1 MKIALIGFGNI
12 GKGVEELIFKNREKI
27 KTYTGR
33 DISIK
38 TVLINSINK
47 KRDPF
52 DKNIIFTDDF
62 SLILND
68 EEIDTIVE
76 VTATE
81 EEAFYYLK
89 NAFQRG
95 KNVVTANKAVV
106 SKYFEELFELSKKY
120 DVKFLYEAS
129 VGGGVHIIKS
139 ILEDLPFNNI
149 TNVRGILNGTCNFIL
164 SEMNL
169 NGTGFNKA
177 LKKAQDLG
185 FAEPDPSA
193 DIFGID
199 TRRKTR
205 ILSSLIFN
213 KKVREDEIFTFGID
227 KVNSNDIKVLSEK
240 NYSLKL
246 IGEGR
251 FKDEKYYSYVMPVAV
266 DENSVFYN
274 INGATNIIS
283 YSGDNIKDVFFVGEG
298 AGRYP
303 TSDSILR
310 DLVDIASGNAIES
323 YVHNS
328 EELNLSNLDL
338 KSKFYIRIPKDFI
351 NFDENIIDEK
361 VELDYVHIFTKEIK
375 LSEVLDIVRNVEKD
389 NYFLAKI
396 DWR

>member
-12 GKGVEELIFKNREKI
+12 GKGVEELIFKNKSKI
-27 KTYTGR
+27 KNYTGR
-33 DISIK
+33 DISVK
-38 TVLINSINK
+38 TVLINNINK
-47 KRDPF
+47 KREPF

-62 SLILND
+62 NLLLND
-68 EEIDTIVE
+68 DEIDTIVE

-81 EEAFYYLK
+81 DEAFFYLK
-89 NAFQRG
+89 SAFQKG

-106 SKYFEELFELSKKY
+106 SKYFEELFTLSKKY

-149 TNVRGILNGTCNFIL
+149 TSVRGILNGTCNFIL
-164 SEMNL
+164 SEMTES
-169 NGTGFNKA
+169 GTDYDEA

-193 DIFGID
+193 DVLGID

-213 KKVREDEIFTFGID
+213 RKVLEKEIFTAGID
-227 KVNSNDIKVLSEK
+227 KINANDIKVLSEK

-246 IGEGR
+246 IGEARYECG
-251 FKDEKYYSYVMPVAV
+251 KYFSYVMPAAV

-283 YSGDNIKDVFFVGEG
+283 FTGDNIKDVSFVGEG

-310 DLVDIASGNAIES
+310 DLVDISCDNAVS
-323 YVHNS
+323 YVHS
-328 EELNLSNLDL
+328 GEEINLSNSEL
-338 KSKFYIRIPKDFI
+338 KSKFYLRLPKDFV
-351 NFDENIIDEK
+351 NFDIDVVDEK
-361 VELDYVHIFTKEIK
+361 IETCDLHVFTKEIE
-375 LSEVLDIVRNVEKD
+375 LSEVIDIVRKVESGY
-389 NYFLAKI
+389 YFLAKI
-396 DWR
+396 D